1 MSVERLGEE
10 NDVEKKIFI
19 DTGLE
24 ALNSLRQGQLQD
36 GDGNRNSSINETP
49 CAELPGSVCEKA
61 NKEFVD
67 VCMEGLSMSTLVLT
81 ADRRNERDV

>member
-10 NDVEKKIFI
+10 NDVERKIFI

-24 ALNSLRQGQLQD
+24 TLNSLRQGQLQD
-36 GDGNRNSSINETP
+36 GDGKRNTSITET
-49 CAELPGSVCEKA
+49 

-67 VCMEGLSMSTLVLT
+67 VCMEGLSMSTRVLT
-81 ADRRNERDV
+81 ADRRIKRDV

>member
-1 MSVERLGEE
+1 MGEE
-10 NDVEKKIFI
+10 NDVERKIFI

-24 ALNSLRQGQLQD
+24 TLNSLRQGQLQD
-36 GDGNRNSSINETP
+36 GDGIRNTSITETP

-67 VCMEGLSMSTLVLT
+67 VCMEGLSMSTRVLT
-81 ADRRNERDV
+81 ADRRIKRDV

>member
-10 NDVEKKIFI
+10 NDVERKIFI

-24 ALNSLRQGQLQD
+24 TLNSLRQGQLQD
-36 GDGNRNSSINETP
+36 GDGKRNTSITETP

-61 NKEFVD
+61 NKEF
-67 VCMEGLSMSTLVLT
+67 MEGLSMSTRVLT
-81 ADRRNERDV
+81 ADRRIKRDV

>member
-10 NDVEKKIFI
+10 NDVERKIFA

-36 GDGNRNSSINETP
+36 GDGKRNVSISETP
-49 CAELPGSVCEKA
+49 CAELPGNVCEKA
-61 NKEFVD
+61 SKEFVG
-67 VCMEGLSMSTLVLT
+67 VCIEGMSVSARVLT
-81 ADRRNERDV
+81 SDRRFEEDL